1 MKLARLSVFLALPL
15 MFGCATATAPTPPL
29 APGNGYINIY
39 DQQMAQI
46 LSGARTFY
54 NTVQCETQ
62 TLNWSQA
69 AQQCIADPA
78 IPQPMFLSATEKAAF
93 RDFMASL
100 NAAETLHLAY
110 HNGTGTTQA
119 AAQNAVNTVQLKQ
132 AALPALAVIK

>member
-1 MKLARLSVFLALPL
+1 MKRLALCLILLLPL
-15 MFGCATATAPTPPL
+15 GCRTATAPAPPL
-29 APGNGYINIY
+29 APGLQGYISPA

-62 TLNWSQA
+62 TLNWSQV
-69 AQQCIADPA
+69 AQKCVADSK
-78 IPQPMFLSATEKAAF
+78 IMQPMILSTTEKTAF

-119 AAQNAVNTVQLKQ
+119 AAQNAVNTVQVKQ

>member
-1 MKLARLSVFLALPL
+1 MKRRTNFALLLCLLIPL
-15 MFGCATATAPTPPL
+15 GCATATAPTPSL
-29 APGNGYINIY
+29 APGYLNLS
-39 DQQMAQI
+39 DQQIGQI

-78 IPQPMFLSATEKAAF
+78 ITQPMILSATEKAAF

-100 NAAETLHLAY
+100 NAAETL
-110 HNGTGTTQA
+110 N
-119 AAQNAVNTVQLKQ
+119 
-132 AALPALAVIK
+132 